1 MKEKLFDR
9 LMKDKFY
16 KQLLDQLPEEERIL
30 VIKAIKE
37 ITENFEKNVYEPLK
51 NKVGK

>member
-16 KQLLDQLPEEERIL
+16 RQLIEQLPEEERVV
-30 VIKAIKE
+30 VIKALRD

-51 NKVGK
+51 NRIG